1 MAAQINLQ
9 ENNLEG
15 TYVIWLDSSVDILE
29 ENRIAQQKIR
39 SITGHLKLFENIQDC
54 ERYLSQASI
63 NDRILL
69 IVSGRL
75 GKEIV
80 PRIHNYRQIFS
91 IYVYCG
97 DKTQHEEW
105 AKHFQKVINYYKHNY
120 FSYYDIKS

>member
-105 AKHFQKVINYYKHNY
+105 AKHFQKVINYYKHDY

>member
-9 ENNLEG
+9 ENNIEG

-54 ERYLSQASI
+54 ERYLNQASI

-80 PRIHNYRQIFS
+80 PRIHHYRQIFS

>member
-29 ENRIAQQKIR
+29 ENRIAQQQIR

-54 ERYLSQASI
+54 ERYLNQASI

-80 PRIHNYRQIFS
+80 PRIHHYRQIFS

-105 AKHFQKVINYYKHNY
+105 AKHFQKVINYYKHDY